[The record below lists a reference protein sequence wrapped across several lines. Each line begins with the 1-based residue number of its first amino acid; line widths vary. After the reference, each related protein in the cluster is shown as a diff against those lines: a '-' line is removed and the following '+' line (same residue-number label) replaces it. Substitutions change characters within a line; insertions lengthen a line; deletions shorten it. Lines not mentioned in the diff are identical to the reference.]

1 MCIHKT
7 PKMKIISFD
16 VGIKNLA
23 YCLFETHTEGRPPTI
38 IDWKVLSLMD
48 EPATIPLCIETSP
61 TSSKAKKTKNSPKPC
76 NHKSKFATPL
86 VEAPSAQAQAPPQ
99 IFLCDKHAKALA
111 DRGEWLLP
119 DPKFKNVKKMKLEEL
134 MGLAISL
141 GFSLPT
147 AKKPEVLAWVDDY
160 LAKKRL
166 VGVGGKKSAT
176 AGEADLISLGRAMKK
191 IFQDLLP
198 EDISV
203 VLIENQISPL
213 ASRMKTVQGMLAQ
226 YFIMRYEG
234 VRVEF
239 ISSANKL
246 KMFSKE
252 DVKKK
257 EMNEVGGGV
266 EQTQAQKYKSHKKDG
281 VFYCQ
286 QVLDKKVFDGGE
298 QWVTCERKKK
308 DDLADCFL
316 QGVWW
321 LKREGGMNIE

>member
-1 MCIHKT
+1 
-7 PKMKIISFD
+7 MKIISFD

-23 YCLFETHTEGRPPTI
+23 YCLFEKHIEGRPPTI

-61 TSSKAKKTKNSPKPC
+61 TSSKGKKTTNSTKPC

-86 VEAPSAQAQAPPQ
+86 AQAPTQ
-99 IFLCDKHAKALA
+99 IFLCDKHAKAVA

-119 DPKFKNVKKMKLEEL
+119 DPKFKNVKKMKLDEL

-141 GFSLPT
+141 GFSIPT
-147 AKKPEVLAWVDDY
+147 TKKPEVLAWVEDF

-166 VGVGGKKSAT
+166 VGVGGKKSVT
-176 AGEADLISLGRAMKK
+176 AGEADLISLGRAMKQ

-257 EMNEVGGGV
+257 EMNEGGGGV

-321 LKREGGMNIE
+321 LKREGRINIE

>member
-86 VEAPSAQAQAPPQ
+86 VEAPSAQAPPQ

-141 GFSLPT
+141 GFSVPT
-147 AKKPEVLAWVDDY
+147 AKKPEVLAWVEDY

-166 VGVGGKKSAT
+166 IGVGGKKSAT

>member
-1 MCIHKT
+1 
-7 PKMKIISFD
+7 MKIISFD

-23 YCLFETHTEGRPPTI
+23 YCLFETTEEGRPPTI

-48 EPATIPLCIETSP
+48 EPVAIPLCSQTSP
-61 TSSKAKKTKNSPKPC
+61 TSSKAKKTANSPKPC

-86 VEAPSAQAQAPPQ
+86 AEAPSAQAPSQ
-99 IFLCDKHAKALA
+99 IFLCDKHAKVLA

-134 MGLAISL
+134 MGLAVSL

-147 AKKPEVLAWVDDY
+147 AKKPEVLAWVEDH

-176 AGEADLISLGRAMKK
+176 AGEADLISLGQAMKK

-198 EDISV
+198 VDISV

-286 QVLDKKVFDGGE
+286 QVLDKKVFNGGE
-298 QWVTCERKKK
+298 QWATCERKKK

-316 QGVWW
+316 QGLWRVH
-321 LKREGGMNIE
+321 NAV

>member
-1 MCIHKT
+1 MCIHNNS
-7 PKMKIISFD
+7 KMKIISFD

-23 YCLFETHTEGRPPTI
+23 YCLFETTEEGRPPTI

-48 EPATIPLCIETSP
+48 EPVAIPLCSQTSP
-61 TSSKAKKTKNSPKPC
+61 TSSKAKKTANLPKPC

-86 VEAPSAQAQAPPQ
+86 AEAPSAQAPSQ
-99 IFLCDKHAKALA
+99 IFLCDKHAKVLA

-134 MGLAISL
+134 MGLAVSL

-147 AKKPEVLAWVDDY
+147 AKKPEVLAWVEDH

-176 AGEADLISLGRAMKK
+176 AGEADLISLGQAMKK

-198 EDISV
+198 VDISV

-286 QVLDKKVFDGGE
+286 QVLDKKVFNGGE
-298 QWVTCERKKK
+298 QWATCERKKK

-321 LKREGGMNIE
+321 LKREGGII

>member
-1 MCIHKT
+1 MCIHNKS
-7 PKMKIISFD
+7 KMKIISFD

-23 YCLFETHTEGRPPTI
+23 YCLFETTEGRPPTI

-48 EPATIPLCIETSP
+48 EPVAIPLCSQTSS
-61 TSSKAKKTKNSPKPC
+61 TSSKAKKASNSTKPC
-76 NHKSKFATPL
+76 NHKSKFATPI
-86 VEAPSAQAQAPPQ
+86 AQAQAQAQ
-99 IFLCDKHAKALA
+99 IFLCDKHAKVLA

-119 DPKFKNVKKMKLEEL
+119 EPRFKNVKKMKLEEL
-134 MGLAISL
+134 MGLAVSL
-141 GFSLPT
+141 GFSVST
-147 AKKPEVLAWVDDY
+147 AKKPEVLAWVEDY

-198 EDISV
+198 QDISV

-257 EMNEVGGGV
+257 ELNEGGGGV

-298 QWVTCERKKK
+298 QWATCERKKK

-321 LKREGGMNIE
+321 LKREGLF